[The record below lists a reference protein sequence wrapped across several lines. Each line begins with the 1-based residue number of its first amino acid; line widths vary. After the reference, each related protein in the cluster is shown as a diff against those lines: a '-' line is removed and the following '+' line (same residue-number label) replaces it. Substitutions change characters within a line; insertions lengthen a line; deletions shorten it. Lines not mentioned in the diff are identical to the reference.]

1 MELFVSDVLMTEL
14 AAELEY
20 RKVKEEM
27 KNEPTDAPST
37 DKEVVPN
44 EVLVEPATEDMT
56 SNKTPEEVTVE
67 TEVGKTEEVSVE
79 ASADRVEEVV
89 SGIEV
94 DTTTDEVTY
103 EDKPVETAEE
113 DKQDTVPTE
122 TTSSEIVN
130 ENPTA
135 NNSALP
141 TESSDSIHPSP
152 LVTTPTEMSIK
163 KKDKK
168 CGEYLWMVLTRLVI
182 SKSLPINMTVTL
194 LVFF

>member
-14 AAELEY
+14 DAELEY

-37 DKEVVPN
+37 DKKVVPN
-44 EVLVEPATEDMT
+44 EVLVEPDTEDMT
-56 SNKTPEEVTVE
+56 SNKTPEEATVGA
-67 TEVGKTEEVSVE
+67 EVGKTEEVSVE
-79 ASADRVEEVV
+79 TSADRVEEVA

-94 DTTTDEVTY
+94 DTINEVTS

-182 SKSLPINMTVTL
+182 SKSLPINMTVAL
-194 LVFF
+194 LIFF

>member
-168 CGEYLWMVLTRLVI
+168 CGEYLWLVLTRLVI